1 MTDPVETPAPALEQ
15 QWSGDDEEA
24 MPPKRVRLFR
34 RVLRDKFAMTGMF
47 ILLLIVFLAAFAS
60 WLAPY
65 DPELLFVGERSEGLS
80 GDHWLGTDHLGR
92 DVASRLIFGARV
104 AVRVALQVVGVTLA
118 IAVPVGLL
126 SGFIGGRL
134 DVVAMRTMDA
144 IHSVPTLMLA
154 LVFAGSFNLSFNWA
168 LFGISLAL
176 TPTMSRLVRAQTLA
190 VREETFIEASVSI
203 GTPMRRILLKRVL
216 PNAASPIIV
225 QSSVY
230 VGGAILL
237 EASLSILGIG
247 VRPGSA
253 AWGSMLEEAFQAI
266 YTDTA
271 NVVIP
276 GAAIAIAVLA
286 ANLLGDGLR
295 DALGL
300 DPGHRYGART
310 KMGLTLAAS
319 RGTPGDDADAV
330 DAAAGQAL
338 AEVAP
343 LLDVRGLT
351 VEVRTEHG
359 VFPVVEDVAFELRH
373 GEVLGLV
380 GESGSGKT
388 VTSLSLMR
396 LLPSPPFRVARGQIL
411 FEGDD
416 LLLSSIHQM
425 RAMRGRDIAMI
436 FQDPMAALNP
446 SMQMGH
452 QIAEAVRLHRNVGRA
467 AARRRAVEMLDRVGI
482 PDARARARSF
492 PHEFSGGMRQ
502 RAMIAMALACSPKI
516 LIADEP
522 TTALDV
528 TIQAQILE
536 LLAELREEFGLSILF
551 VTHDL
556 GVVADFCD
564 RVLVMYAGQIVEQA
578 EVHRLFER
586 PSHPYSDALLAA
598 MPRLTDRDKELVT
611 IPGSVPTI
619 ESFPDGCRF
628 HPRCRLAIEE
638 CAAGAVP
645 LADVEDGV
653 SRCIRTEELNLLRVS
668 HSSPP
673 GAAGGGP

>member
-1 MTDPVETPAPALEQ
+1 MTGPADTG
-15 QWSGDDEEA
+15 SGAPELLSSGTGDEA

-34 RVLRDKFAMTGMF
+34 RVLRDKFAMTGML

-65 DPELLFVGERSEGLS
+65 DPEVLFVGERSEGLS
-80 GDHWLGTDHLGR
+80 ADHWLGTDHLGR
-92 DVASRLIFGARV
+92 DVASRLIFGAQV

-118 IAVPVGLL
+118 LAVPVGLL

-134 DVVAMRTMDA
+134 DVVSMRTMDA

-154 LVFAGSFNLSFNWA
+154 LVFAGSFDLSFDWA

-176 TPTMSRLVRAQTLA
+176 TPTMARLVRAQTLA

-247 VRPGSA
+247 VRPGSP
-253 AWGSMLEEAFQAI
+253 AWGSMLEEAFQSI
-266 YTDTA
+266 YTDTV

-310 KMGLTLAAS
+310 KMGLTLAGSRDTDGDEPRTAADRAS
-319 RGTPGDDADAV
+319 
-330 DAAAGQAL
+330 

-359 VFPVVEDVAFELRH
+359 VFPVVEDVAFELRQ

-396 LLPSPPFRVARGQIL
+396 LLPSPPFRVAGGQVL

-416 LLLSSIHQM
+416 LLQRSIHQM
-425 RAMRGRDIAMI
+425 RAMRGRDMAMI

-452 QIAEAVRLHRNVGRA
+452 QIAETVRLHRSVRRA
-467 AARRRAVEMLDRVGI
+467 AAHKRAVEMLDRVGI
-482 PDARARARSF
+482 PDAKARARSF

-502 RAMIAMALACSPKI
+502 RAMIAMALSCSPKV

-536 LLAELREEFGLSILF
+536 LLAELREEFGLSIIF

-578 EVHRLFER
+578 EIHRLFEH

-619 ESFPDGCRF
+619 ESFPAGCRF
-628 HPRCRLAIEE
+628 HPRCRLAVEE
-638 CAAGAVP
+638 CAAAAVP
-645 LADVEDGV
+645 LTAVGDST
-653 SRCIRTEELNLLRVS
+653 SRCIRTDELIRVRTAGS
-668 HSSPP
+668 
-673 GAAGGGP
+673 GAPDATGDGP

>member
-1 MTDPVETPAPALEQ
+1 
-15 QWSGDDEEA
+15 

-34 RVLRDKFAMTGMF
+34 RVLRDKFAVTGML
-47 ILLLIVFLAAFAS
+47 ILLLIAFLAAFAS

-65 DPELLFVGERSEGLS
+65 DPELLFVGERAEGLS

-92 DVASRLIFGARV
+92 DVASRLIFGAQV
-104 AVRVALQVVGVTLA
+104 AVRVALQVVGITLA
-118 IAVPVGLL
+118 IAVPIGLF

-154 LVFAGSFNLSFNWA
+154 LVFAASFNLSFNWG
-168 LFGISLAL
+168 LFGISLAFV
-176 TPTMSRLVRAQTLA
+176 PTMSRLVRAQTLA

-203 GTPMRRILLKRVL
+203 GTPMRRILIKRVL

-225 QSSVY
+225 QSSIY

-247 VRPGSA
+247 VPPGSA
-253 AWGSMLEEAFQAI
+253 AWGSMLEEAFQSI

-300 DPGHRYGART
+300 DAGHRYGART
-310 KMGLTLAAS
+310 RMGLTLAPGGE
-319 RGTPGDDADAV
+319 RGRETDAT
-330 DAAAGQAL
+330 QAT
-338 AEVAP
+338 APADTAP

-359 VFPVVEDVAFELRH
+359 LFPVVEDVSFELRH

-396 LLPSPPFRVARGQIL
+396 LLPSPPFRVASGRVL

-416 LLLSSIHQM
+416 LLQRSIHQM
-425 RAMRGRDIAMI
+425 RAIRGRDIAMI

-452 QIAEAVRLHRNVGRA
+452 QIAEAVRLHRNVRRA
-467 AARRRAVEMLDRVGI
+467 AAQKRAVEMLDRVGI

-502 RAMIAMALACSPKI
+502 RAMIAMALSCSPKV

-536 LLAELREEFGLSILF
+536 LLAELREEFGLSIIF

-578 EVHRLFER
+578 EIHRLFEH

-619 ESFPDGCRF
+619 ESFPSGCRF
-628 HPRCRLAIEE
+628 HPRCRLAVEE
-638 CAAGAVP
+638 CAAGAVS
-645 LADVEDGV
+645 LVEVGDSV
-653 SRCIRTEELNLLRVS
+653 SRCIRTDELIRVR
-668 HSSPP
+668 
-673 GAAGGGP
+673 AAGPDSQGITADGP

>member
-1 MTDPVETPAPALEQ
+1 MTGPGGTPTPEADSQGPGA
-15 QWSGDDEEA
+15 EEDA

-34 RVLRDKFAMTGMF
+34 RVLRDKFAMVGML
-47 ILLLIVFLAAFAS
+47 ILLLIAVLAVIAP
-60 WLAPY
+60 WLASY
-65 DPELLFVGERSEGLS
+65 DPEELFVGERSGGMS

-92 DVASRLIFGARV
+92 DVASRLIYGSRI
-104 AVRVALQVVGVTLA
+104 AVRVAFQVVGITLG
-118 IAVPVGLL
+118 IAVPIGLL

-134 DVVAMRTMDA
+134 DAVAMRTMDA

-154 LVFAGSFNLSFNWA
+154 LVFAASFDLSFNWA

-176 TPTMSRLVRAQTLA
+176 TPTMARLVRAQTLA
-190 VREETFIEASVSI
+190 VREETFIEASVAI

-216 PNAASPIIV
+216 PNAASPVIV

-247 VRPGSA
+247 VAPGSA
-253 AWGSMLEEAFQAI
+253 AWGSMLEEAFQSI

-300 DPGHRYGART
+300 DAGHRYGART
-310 KMGLTLAAS
+310 RMGLTLA
-319 RGTPGDDADAV
+319 GTGDKRRDAPEELS
-330 DAAAGQAL
+330 L
-338 AEVAP
+338 AEAAP
-343 LLDVRGLT
+343 LLDVRGLS

-359 VFPVVEDVAFELRH
+359 VFPVVEDVSFELRH

-396 LLPSPPFRVARGQIL
+396 LLPSPPFRVSSGEVL

-416 LLLSSIHQM
+416 LLLRSIHQM
-425 RAMRGRDIAMI
+425 RAMRGRDVAMI

-467 AARRRAVEMLDRVGI
+467 AAQRRAVEMLDRVGI
-482 PDARARARSF
+482 PDARARARNF

-502 RAMIAMALACSPKI
+502 RAMIAMALACSPRV

-536 LLAELREEFGLSILF
+536 LLAELREEFGLSIIF

-578 EVHRLFER
+578 EIHRLFEH

-619 ESFPDGCRF
+619 ESFPTGCRF
-628 HPRCRLAIEE
+628 HPRCRLAVEE
-638 CAAGAVP
+638 CESGAVS
-645 LADVEDGV
+645 LVEVGDSI
-653 SRCIRTEELNLLRVS
+653 SRCIRTEELIRLRAAG
-668 HSSPP
+668 SSGP
-673 GAAGGGP
+673 GAAGDDP

>member
-1 MTDPVETPAPALEQ
+1 
-15 QWSGDDEEA
+15 

-34 RVLRDKFAMTGMF
+34 RVMRDKFAVVGML
-47 ILLLIVFLAAFAS
+47 ILLLIAVLAVIAP
-60 WLAPY
+60 WLARH
-65 DPELLFVGERSEGLS
+65 DPTELFVGERSGAMS

-92 DVASRLIFGARV
+92 DVASRLIFGSRV
-104 AVRVALQVVGVTLA
+104 AVRVAFQVVGITLG
-118 IAVPVGLL
+118 IAVPIGLL

-134 DVVAMRTMDA
+134 DSIAMRTMDA

-154 LVFAGSFNLSFNWA
+154 LVFAASFDLNFNWA

-176 TPTMSRLVRAQTLA
+176 TPTMARLVRAQTLA

-247 VRPGSA
+247 VPPGSA
-253 AWGSMLEEAFQAI
+253 AWGSMLEEGFQSI

-286 ANLLGDGLR
+286 SNLLGDGLR

-300 DPGHRYGART
+300 DAGHRYGART
-310 KMGLTLAAS
+310 RMGLTQAVRAGK
-319 RGTPGDDADAV
+319 RRDADGTAE
-330 DAAAGQAL
+330 GQAL
-338 AEVAP
+338 AEAAP

-351 VEVRTEHG
+351 VDVRTEHG
-359 VFPVVEDVAFELRH
+359 VFAVVEDVNFELRH

-396 LLPSPPFRVARGQIL
+396 LLPSPPFSVASGQVL

-416 LLLSSIHQM
+416 LMLRSIHQM
-425 RAMRGRDIAMI
+425 RAMRGRDMAMI

-452 QIAEAVRLHRNVGRA
+452 QIAEAVRLHENAGRA
-467 AARRRAVEMLDRVGI
+467 AAQRRAVEMLDRVGI
-482 PDARARARSF
+482 PDARARVRSF

-502 RAMIAMALACSPKI
+502 RAMIAMALACSPKV

-536 LLAELREEFGLSILF
+536 LLAELRGDFGLSIIF

-578 EVHRLFER
+578 EIHRLFQH

-598 MPRLTDRDKELVT
+598 MPRLTDRDKELAT

-619 ESFPDGCRF
+619 ESFPAGCRF

-638 CAAGAVP
+638 CASGAVS
-645 LADVEDGV
+645 LVEVGDSI
-653 SRCIRTEELNLLRVS
+653 SRCIRTEELIRPRATG
-668 HSSPP
+668 SSAP
-673 GAAGGGP
+673 GVAGDGP

>member
-1 MTDPVETPAPALEQ
+1 MTAAADTPALAPEPR
-15 QWSGDDEEA
+15 WSGAEGEV
-24 MPPKRVRLFR
+24 MPPKRTRLFR
-34 RVLRDKFAMTGMF
+34 RVLRDKFAMTGML

-65 DPELLFVGERSEGLS
+65 DPELLFVGERSGPMS
-80 GDHWLGTDHLGR
+80 GDNWLGTDHLGR
-92 DVASRLIFGARV
+92 DVASRLIFGSRV

-118 IAVPVGLL
+118 IAVPIGLL

-168 LFGISLAL
+168 LFGISLAFV
-176 TPTMSRLVRAQTLA
+176 PTMSRLVRAQTLA

-253 AWGSMLEEAFQAI
+253 AWGSMLEEAFQSI

-310 KMGLTLAAS
+310 KMGLTLSARKDKGS
-319 RGTPGDDADAV
+319 DKS
-330 DAAAGQAL
+330 DAAHQQL

-359 VFPVVEDVAFELRH
+359 VFPVVEDVTFELRQ

-396 LLPSPPFRVARGQIL
+396 LLPSPPFRVAAGEVL

-416 LLLSSIHQM
+416 LLLRTIHQM
-425 RAMRGRDIAMI
+425 RGMRGRDIAMI

-452 QIAEAVRLHRNVGRA
+452 QIAETVRLHQNVRRSA
-467 AARRRAVEMLDRVGI
+467 AQKRAVEMLDRVGI
-482 PDARARARSF
+482 PDAKARARSF

-502 RAMIAMALACSPKI
+502 RAMIAMALSCSPKV

-536 LLAELREEFGLSILF
+536 LLAELREEFGLSIIF

-564 RVLVMYAGQIVEQA
+564 RVMVMYAGQIVEQA
-578 EVHRLFER
+578 DIHRLFEH
-586 PSHPYSDALLAA
+586 PSHPYSDALLSA
-598 MPRLTDRDKELVT
+598 MPRLTDRGKELVT

-628 HPRCRLAIEE
+628 HPRCRLAVEE
-638 CAAGAVP
+638 CAAGAVS
-645 LADVEDGV
+645 LVEVGD
-653 SRCIRTEELNLLRVS
+653 SIARCIRTEELIRRRAAGTI
-668 HSSPP
+668 PP
-673 GAAGGGP
+673 GATGDGS

>member
-1 MTDPVETPAPALEQ
+1 
-15 QWSGDDEEA
+15 

-34 RVLRDKFAMTGMF
+34 RVMRDKFAVVGML
-47 ILLLIVFLAAFAS
+47 ILLLIAVLAVIAP
-60 WLAPY
+60 WLARY
-65 DPELLFVGERSEGLS
+65 DPTVLFVGERSGAMS

-92 DVASRLIFGARV
+92 DVASRLIFGSRV
-104 AVRVALQVVGVTLA
+104 AVRVAFQVVGITLG
-118 IAVPVGLL
+118 IAVPIGLL

-134 DVVAMRTMDA
+134 DSIAMRTMDA

-154 LVFAGSFNLSFNWA
+154 LVFAASFDLNFNWA

-176 TPTMSRLVRAQTLA
+176 TPTMARLVRAQTLA

-247 VRPGSA
+247 VPPGSA
-253 AWGSMLEEAFQAI
+253 AWGSMLEEGFQSI

-286 ANLLGDGLR
+286 SNLLGDGLR

-300 DPGHRYGART
+300 DAGHRYGART
-310 KMGLTLAAS
+310 RMGLTQAVRAGK
-319 RGTPGDDADAV
+319 RRDADGTAE
-330 DAAAGQAL
+330 GQAL
-338 AEVAP
+338 AEAAP

-351 VEVRTEHG
+351 VDVRTEHG
-359 VFPVVEDVAFELRH
+359 VFSVVEDVNFELRH

-396 LLPSPPFRVARGQIL
+396 LLPSPPFSVASGQVL

-416 LLLSSIHQM
+416 LMLRSIHQM
-425 RAMRGRDIAMI
+425 RAMRGRDMAMI

-452 QIAEAVRLHRNVGRA
+452 QIAEAVRLHENAGRA
-467 AARRRAVEMLDRVGI
+467 AAQRRAVEMLDRVGI
-482 PDARARARSF
+482 PDARTRVRSF

-502 RAMIAMALACSPKI
+502 RAMIAMALACSPKV

-536 LLAELREEFGLSILF
+536 LLAELRGDFGLSIIF

-578 EVHRLFER
+578 EIHRLFQY

-598 MPRLTDRDKELVT
+598 MPRLTDRDKELAT

-619 ESFPDGCRF
+619 ESFPAGCRF
-628 HPRCRLAIEE
+628 HPRCRLAVEE
-638 CAAGAVP
+638 CESGAVS
-645 LADVEDGV
+645 LVEVGDSI
-653 SRCIRTEELNLLRVS
+653 SRCIRTEELIRRRATG
-668 HSSPP
+668 SSAP
-673 GAAGGGP
+673 GVAGDGP

>member
-1 MTDPVETPAPALEQ
+1 
-15 QWSGDDEEA
+15 

-34 RVLRDKFAMTGMF
+34 RVLRDKFAMTGML

-65 DPELLFVGERSEGLS
+65 DPEVLFVGERSEGLS

-92 DVASRLIFGARV
+92 DVASRLIFGARI

-118 IAVPVGLL
+118 IALPVGLL
-126 SGFIGGRL
+126 AGFIGGRL

-253 AWGSMLEEAFQAI
+253 AWGSMLEEAFQSI

-310 KMGLTLAAS
+310 KMGLTQAGRRDNDGDASVLGLQAGAAI
-319 RGTPGDDADAV
+319 
-330 DAAAGQAL
+330 
-338 AEVAP
+338 AP

-359 VFPVVEDVAFELRH
+359 VFPVVEDVTFELRQ

-396 LLPSPPFRVARGQIL
+396 LLPSPPFSVPGGKVL

-416 LLLSSIHQM
+416 LLQRSIHQM
-425 RAMRGRDIAMI
+425 RAMRGRDMAMI

-452 QIAEAVRLHRNVGRA
+452 QIAETVRLHGNVRRA
-467 AARRRAVEMLDRVGI
+467 AAQKRAVEMLDRVGI
-482 PDARARARSF
+482 PDAKARARSF

-502 RAMIAMALACSPKI
+502 RAMIAMALSCSPKV

-536 LLAELREEFGLSILF
+536 LLAELREEFGLSIIF

-578 EVHRLFER
+578 EIHRLFEH
-586 PSHPYSDALLAA
+586 PAHPYSDALLAA

-619 ESFPDGCRF
+619 ESFPSGCRF
-628 HPRCRLAIEE
+628 HPRCRLATED

-645 LADVEDGV
+645 LVAVGDST
-653 SRCIRTEELNLLRVS
+653 SRCIRTDELIRVRTTGNGTPDAS
-668 HSSPP
+668 
-673 GAAGGGP
+673 GDGP

>member
-1 MTDPVETPAPALEQ
+1 MSSIDGALPDL
-15 QWSGDDEEA
+15 SGTGPHTSEDIL
-24 MPPKRVRLFR
+24 PPKRTRLFR
-34 RVLRDKFAMTGMF
+34 RVIRDKFAVAGMLVLGF
-47 ILLLIVFLAAFAS
+47 VVVLAIFAP
-60 WLAPY
+60 WIAQY
-65 DPELLFVGERSEGLS
+65 DPEELFVGERSGDIS
-80 GDHWLGTDHLGR
+80 SDHWLGTDRLGR
-92 DVASRLIFGARV
+92 DTASRLIFGSRV
-104 AVRVALQVVGVTLA
+104 AIQVAIQVVGITLA
-118 IAVPVGLL
+118 IAVPIGLTA
-126 SGFIGGRL
+126 GFRGGRL
-134 DVVAMRTMDA
+134 DNISMRTMDA

-154 LVFAGSFNLSFNWA
+154 LVFAASFSLSINWA

-176 TPTMSRLVRAQTLA
+176 VPTMARLVRAQTLA
-190 VREETFIEASVSI
+190 IREETFIEASIAI
-203 GTPMRRILLKRVL
+203 GTPTRRILLKRVL

-230 VGGAILL
+230 IGAAILL

-253 AWGSMLEEAFQAI
+253 AWGSMLKEGFQSI
-266 YTDTA
+266 YIDSA

-276 GAAIAIAVLA
+276 GAAIALTVLA

-300 DPGHRYGART
+300 DSGHRYGART
-310 KMGLTLAAS
+310 KMGLTHVAIRGKPGEGDS
-319 RGTPGDDADAV
+319 RSADTTES
-330 DAAAGQAL
+330 L
-338 AEVAP
+338 LEV
-343 LLDVRGLT
+343 RNLT
-351 VEVRTEHG
+351 VNATTESG
-359 VFPVVEDVAFELRH
+359 VFPVIEDVNFEIER
-373 GEVLGLV
+373 GEIVGLV

-396 LLPSPPFRVARGQIL
+396 LLPSPPFEVVSGEVLLQ
-411 FEGDD
+411 GKN
-416 LLLSSIHQM
+416 LLSSSIHEM
-425 RAMRGRDIAMI
+425 RAIRGRDMAMI

-452 QIAEAVRLHRNVGRA
+452 QIAETIRLHEPVNRA
-467 AARRRAVEMLDRVGI
+467 TAHRRAVELLDRVGI
-482 PDARARARSF
+482 PDSRSRVKNYA
-492 PHEFSGGMRQ
+492 HEFSGGMRQ

-536 LLAELREEFGLSILF
+536 LLKELQQESGLSIMF

-578 EVHRLFER
+578 EVHQLFKN
-586 PSHPYSDALLAA
+586 PSHPYSEALLGA
-598 MPRLTDRDKELVT
+598 MPQITTRGRDLLT

-619 ESFPDGCRF
+619 ERFPSGCRF
-628 HPRCRLAIEE
+628 HPRCSYAVDE
-638 CAAGAVP
+638 CKEGTIP
-645 LADVEDGV
+645 LVKVGDSI
-653 SRCIRTEELNLLRVS
+653 SRCIRTNELGLSPLESPEEEGPVS
-668 HSSPP
+668 S
-673 GAAGGGP
+673 GEDT

>member
-1 MTDPVETPAPALEQ
+1 MSDPADTTAPTPEPH
-15 QWSGDDEEA
+15 WSGGDEEA
-24 MPPKRVRLFR
+24 MPPRRVRLFR
-34 RVLRDKFAMTGMF
+34 RVLRDKFAMVGML
-47 ILLLIVFLAAFAS
+47 ILLLIVFLAVFAS

-65 DPELLFVGERSEGLS
+65 GPELLFVGERSEGLS
-80 GDHWLGTDHLGR
+80 PDHWLGTDHLGR
-92 DVASRLIFGARV
+92 DVASRLIFGARI
-104 AVRVALQVVGVTLA
+104 AVRVALQVVGITLA
-118 IAVPVGLL
+118 LAVPVGLL

-176 TPTMSRLVRAQTLA
+176 TPTMARLVRAQTLA
-190 VREETFIEASVSI
+190 VREEMFIEASVSI
-203 GTPMRRILLKRVL
+203 GTPMRRILLRRVL

-230 VGGAILL
+230 VGAAILL

-253 AWGSMLEEAFQAI
+253 AWGSMLEEAFHSI

-310 KMGLTLAAS
+310 KMGLTLAGRTGKNGEPGTAQDQAS
-319 RGTPGDDADAV
+319 
-330 DAAAGQAL
+330 
-338 AEVAP
+338 AEVPP

-359 VFPVVEDVAFELRH
+359 VFPVVEDVTFELRQ

-396 LLPSPPFRVARGQIL
+396 LLPSPPFRVAGGQVL
-411 FEGDD
+411 FEGED
-416 LLLSSIHQM
+416 LLLRTIHQM
-425 RAMRGRDIAMI
+425 RALRGRDMAMI

-452 QIAEAVRLHRNVGRA
+452 QIAEAVRLHRNVRRGA
-467 AARRRAVEMLDRVGI
+467 AHKRAVEMLDRVGI

-502 RAMIAMALACSPKI
+502 RAMIAMALSCSPKV

-536 LLAELREEFGLSILF
+536 LLAELREEFGLSIIF

-578 EVHRLFER
+578 EIHRLFEH
-586 PSHPYSDALLAA
+586 PSHPYSDALLSA

-619 ESFPDGCRF
+619 ESFPSGCRF
-628 HPRCRLAIEE
+628 HPRCRLSVEE
-638 CAAGAVP
+638 CATGAVP
-645 LADVEDGV
+645 LVEVGDSV
-653 SRCIRTEELNLLRVS
+653 SRCIRTEELIRS
-668 HSSPP
+668 R
-673 GAAGGGP
+673 AAGAGSPGVAEDGS

>member
-1 MTDPVETPAPALEQ
+1 LTDPGHAPAPDAAAQLPGADEDAL
-15 QWSGDDEEA
+15 
-24 MPPKRVRLFR
+24 PPKRVRLFR
-34 RVLRDKFAMTGMF
+34 RVLRDKFAVAGML
-47 ILLLIVFLAAFAS
+47 ILLLVAVLAVIAP
-60 WLAPY
+60 WLASY
-65 DPELLFVGERSEGLS
+65 DPEQLFVGERSGGIS
-80 GDHWLGTDHLGR
+80 GEHWLGTDHLGR
-92 DVASRLIFGARV
+92 DVASRLIYGSQV
-104 AVRVALQVVGVTLA
+104 AVRVAFQVVGITLA
-118 IAVPVGLL
+118 IAVPIGLL
-126 SGFIGGRL
+126 AGFIGGRL
-134 DVVAMRTMDA
+134 DTVSMRTMDA

-154 LVFAGSFNLSFNWA
+154 LVFAASFDLSFNWA

-176 TPTMSRLVRAQTLA
+176 TPTMARLVRAQTLA

-225 QSSVY
+225 QSSIY
-230 VGGAILL
+230 VGAAILL

-253 AWGSMLEEAFQAI
+253 AWGSMLEEAFQSI

-300 DPGHRYGART
+300 DPGQRYGART
-310 KMGLTLAAS
+310 KMGLTLAARS
-319 RGTPGDDADAV
+319 DKDRDQADPA
-330 DAAAGQAL
+330 
-338 AEVAP
+338 VAP
-343 LLDVRGLT
+343 LLDVRGLS

-359 VFPVVEDVAFELRH
+359 IFPVIEEVSFELRH

-396 LLPSPPFRVARGQIL
+396 LLPSPPFRVARGEVL

-416 LLLSSIHQM
+416 LLQRSIHQM
-425 RAMRGRDIAMI
+425 RAMRGRDMAMI

-452 QIAEAVRLHRNVGRA
+452 QIGEAVRLHRNVGRA
-467 AARRRAVEMLDRVGI
+467 AARRRAIEMLDRVGI

-502 RAMIAMALACSPKI
+502 RAMIAMALSCSPKV

-536 LLAELREEFGLSILF
+536 LLAELREEFGLSIIF

-578 EVHRLFER
+578 EVHRLFEH
-586 PSHPYSDALLAA
+586 PSHPYSDALLSA

-619 ESFPDGCRF
+619 ESFPAGCRF
-628 HPRCRLAIEE
+628 HPRCRLAVEE
-638 CAAGAVP
+638 CAAGAVS
-645 LADVEDGV
+645 LVEVGDSV
-653 SRCIRTEELNLLRVS
+653 SRCIRTDELIRVR
-668 HSSPP
+668 
-673 GAAGGGP
+673 AAEPDSQSIAGDGP

>member
-1 MTDPVETPAPALEQ
+1 MTDPAETAAQAPESR
-15 QWSGDDEEA
+15 WSGGDEEA

-34 RVLRDKFAMTGMF
+34 RVLRDKFAMTGML

-65 DPELLFVGERSEGLS
+65 DPEQLFVGERAGGVS

-92 DVASRLIFGARV
+92 DVASRLIFGSRV

-118 IAVPVGLL
+118 LAVPVGLL

-134 DVVAMRTMDA
+134 DVVSMRTMDA

-176 TPTMSRLVRAQTLA
+176 TPTMARLVRAQTLA

-253 AWGSMLEEAFQAI
+253 AWGSMLEEAFQSI

-310 KMGLTLAAS
+310 KMGLTLVGRRDRA
-319 RGTPGDDADAV
+319 GDETGGAEEQ
-330 DAAAGQAL
+330 AGAR
-338 AEVAP
+338 AAP
-343 LLDVRGLT
+343 LLDVRGLS

-359 VFPVVEDVAFELRH
+359 VFPVVEDVTFELRH

-396 LLPSPPFRVARGQIL
+396 LLPSPPFRVAGGQVL
-411 FEGDD
+411 LEGDD
-416 LLLSSIHQM
+416 LMLRSIHQM
-425 RAMRGRDIAMI
+425 RAMRGRDMAMI

-452 QIAEAVRLHRNVGRA
+452 QIAETVRLHRNVRRA
-467 AARRRAVEMLDRVGI
+467 AAHKRAVEMLDRVGI
-482 PDARARARSF
+482 PDAKARARSF

-502 RAMIAMALACSPKI
+502 RAMIAMALSCSPKV

-536 LLAELREEFGLSILF
+536 LLAELREEFGLSIIF

-578 EVHRLFER
+578 EIHRLFEH

-619 ESFPDGCRF
+619 ESFPAGCRF
-628 HPRCRLAIEE
+628 HPRCRLAAEE
-638 CAAGAVP
+638 CTAGAVP
-645 LADVEDGV
+645 LVAVGDST
-653 SRCIRTEELNLLRVS
+653 SRCLRTDELIRVRATGNGT
-668 HSSPP
+668 PD
-673 GAAGGGP
+673 AAGDSP